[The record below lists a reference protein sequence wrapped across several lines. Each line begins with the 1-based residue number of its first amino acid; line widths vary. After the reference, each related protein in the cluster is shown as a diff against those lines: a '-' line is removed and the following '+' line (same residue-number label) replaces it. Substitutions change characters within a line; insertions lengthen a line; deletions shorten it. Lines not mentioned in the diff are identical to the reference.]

1 MPRRQLHGPTGA
13 GAEVTEKFLINN
25 LLIGASGSVAVL
37 AVPEYIRLFR
47 QGIAKDVHVMMSHS
61 ARKFITPYTMRLY
74 SGNYVFT
81 DSFDISDDVRVP
93 HIELTRSCDLFVIM
107 PATANI
113 IGKVA
118 NGICDDLI
126 STAVMA
132 CESPVIFIPA
142 MNPSMWF
149 SKSNQKNL
157 AALKDLGHH
166 VLEPSKGYEI
176 ASLKPSFGSMPQF
189 DVIADFLKSVVSK
202 SEC

>member
-1 MPRRQLHGPTGA
+1 MTG
-13 GAEVTEKFLINN
+13 KFPINN
-25 LLIGASGSVAVL
+25 LLLGVTGSVGVL
-37 AVPEYIRLFR
+37 VVPDYIRLLR
-47 QGIAKDVHVMMSHS
+47 ESIAENVYVMMSHS
-61 ARKFITPYTMRLY
+61 AKKFVTPYTLRLY

-93 HIELTRSCDLFVIM
+93 HIDLTRRCDLFVIM

-132 CESPVIFIPA
+132 SEAPVVFVPA

-149 SKSNQKNL
+149 SKANQKNIST
-157 AALKDLGHH
+157 LKELGHY
-166 VLEPSKGYEI
+166 VLPPSEGYEI
-176 ASLKPSFGSMPQF
+176 ADMKSSFGSMPEF
-189 DVIADFLKSVVSK
+189 DVIVNFLKTVVSK
-202 SEC
+202 S

>member
-1 MPRRQLHGPTGA
+1 MA
-13 GAEVTEKFLINN
+13 EKFPINN
-25 LLIGASGSVAVL
+25 LLLGVTGSVGVL
-37 AVPEYIRLFR
+37 AVPEYIRLLR
-47 QGIAKDVHVMMSHS
+47 ESIAENVHVMMSHS
-61 ARKFITPYTMRLY
+61 AKKFVTPYTMRIY

-93 HIELTRSCDLFVIM
+93 HIDLTRRCDLFVIM

-132 CESPVIFIPA
+132 SEAPVVFIPA

-149 SKSNQKNL
+149 SKANQKNIST
-157 AALKDLGHH
+157 LKELGHH
-166 VLEPSKGYEI
+166 VLPPSEGYEI
-176 ASLKPSFGSMPQF
+176 ADMKPSFGSMPEF
-189 DVIADFLKSVVSK
+189 DVIVNFLKTVVSK
-202 SEC
+202 S